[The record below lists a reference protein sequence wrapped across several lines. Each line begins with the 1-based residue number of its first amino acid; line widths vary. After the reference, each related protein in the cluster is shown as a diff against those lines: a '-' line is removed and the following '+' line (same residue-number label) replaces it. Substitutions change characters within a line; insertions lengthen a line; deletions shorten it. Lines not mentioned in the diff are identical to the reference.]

1 MDKERELKE
10 EFSWVRDDDRISA
23 VLLFGSTVKGEAH
36 LKSDTDVTVVVP
48 GASHFCG
55 VKVEAREILMKV
67 FREVDTGSLN
77 IDVHIFEELPLHIQ
91 IDIIEEHKIIYTSD
105 KYGMYEYFYNYR
117 KLWDDQKHRNTM
129 SKEEL
134 LAGM

>member
-1 MDKERELKE
+1 MDKEPELKE
-10 EFSWVRDDDRISA
+10 AFSWVRNDDRISA
-23 VLLFGSTVKGEAH
+23 VLLFGSTVKGEEH
-36 LKSDTDVTVVVP
+36 FKSDTDVTVVVP
-48 GASHFCG
+48 GASHFYG
-55 VKVEAREILMKV
+55 VKVDAREILMKI

-91 IDIIEEHKIIYTSD
+91 MDIIEEHKIVYTSD